1 MKIDFSGNSKGM
13 RESLQLALEV
23 DAPHHAANQ
32 QHGDVTIF
40 RFPHHRPKLLSI
52 NGFVK
57 KYRHRFIR

>member
-23 DAPHHAANQ
+23 DAPHHAPNQ
-32 QHGDVTIF
+32 QHGSVAIF
-40 RFPHHRPKLLSI
+40 GFPHHRPKLLSI

-57 KYRHRFIR
+57 KYRHTFIR